1 MEETGDFKS
10 SNEEQRRWAIIDASS
25 RADASALPTL
35 LSVLADETE
44 ANRRHIARALGN
56 IGGETCEARLLAML
70 ETEAGIILG
79 DVARSLGQLKSE
91 AALERL
97 RGLLKHEADWVR
109 SNCRWAIKQ
118 IEGTH
123 NQALHGTVGGRADAS
138 PDSP

>member
-97 RGLLKHEADWVR
+97 RGLLKHEAELQQPERVERRINADDPVQEVR
-109 SNCRWAIKQ
+109 
-118 IEGTH
+118 
-123 NQALHGTVGGRADAS
+123 GRRHVNRHRLV
-138 PDSP
+138 PG